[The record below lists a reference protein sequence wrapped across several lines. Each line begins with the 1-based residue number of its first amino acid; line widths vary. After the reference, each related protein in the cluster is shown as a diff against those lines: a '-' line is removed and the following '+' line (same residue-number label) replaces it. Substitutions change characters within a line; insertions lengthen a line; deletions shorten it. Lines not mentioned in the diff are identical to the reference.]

1 MTDNIR
7 NLPKGLIDDV
17 RKLMEAKKTNKHGHD
32 PVGKEDSDIN
42 NDGKVDSTDSYLH
55 NRRKAIKAS
64 MKEATVDTA
73 DIEKKKYISNPDKD
87 KIAKL
92 AAMMSKEKKGVKEE
106 IDSDLEDELK
116 ATRQTK
122 KSVEGAKK
130 RYMTKPVKEEAEQI
144 DELSSKT
151 LFSYGKKARKEA
163 DKLDD
168 PMHRA
173 RGRLLASK
181 KTNPARGGYKLTK
194 VAATFGE
201 EAEQIDELSK
211 DKMLK
216 YLAANKKDDTKAREQ
231 GDMDRM
237 TKRMRGTDMAVR
249 KYTAKPGSKYVKVPA
264 TEAVENK
271 TGLPMSTAE
280 KNRQYIE
287 VTHKLGHKKMVPVHP
302 TNAFK
307 ALNRYKKDPSTKSAR
322 IVSEDAE
329 QIDELSTKK
338 LLDYMDK
345 ASDARGHRKLPLKKV
360 DNRYAGVA
368 KASAKLDKRFA
379 ANEEAEQID
388 ELSKGTLGSYI
399 KKATNQ
405 VFSKGVAGGMG
416 LASSNKEDEAAGHRQ
431 VNKAAKRMMGV
442 NKAASKLSGHG
453 YTKVAANEEIELTQE
468 EIERLNAIAQELDEA
483 RGRPPKEGSA
493 AWKARQ
499 AAAKTGEEEKSEP
512 RQHIMQQ
519 LQRAKLSMH
528 GGGDVKFENGE
539 THNIKGSHAAK
550 LIDKYA
556 GMKPAEKEAFQKKIG
571 KSHEHLKSE
580 L

>member
-1 MTDNIR
+1 
-7 NLPKGLIDDV
+7 
-17 RKLMEAKKTNKHGHD
+17 
-32 PVGKEDSDIN
+32 
-42 NDGKVDSTDSYLH
+42 
-55 NRRKAIKAS
+55 
-64 MKEATVDTA
+64 
-73 DIEKKKYISNPDKD
+73 
-87 KIAKL
+87 
-92 AAMMSKEKKGVKEE
+92 
-106 IDSDLEDELK
+106 
-116 ATRQTK
+116 
-122 KSVEGAKK
+122 
-130 RYMTKPVKEEAEQI
+130 
-144 DELSSKT
+144 
-151 LFSYGKKARKEA
+151 
-163 DKLDD
+163 
-168 PMHRA
+168 
-173 RGRLLASK
+173 
-181 KTNPARGGYKLTK
+181 
-194 VAATFGE
+194 
-201 EAEQIDELSK
+201 
-211 DKMLK
+211 MLK

-271 TGLPMSTAE
+271 TGLPKSTAE
-280 KNRQYIE
+280 KNKQYIE

-307 ALNRYKKDPSTKSAR
+307 ALNRYKNDPSTKSAR
-322 IVSEDAE
+322 IVSEEVE
-329 QIDELSTKK
+329 QIDEISTKLAINYTGKAADSRGHKNLSTKK
-338 LLDYMDK
+338 L
-345 ASDARGHRKLPLKKV
+345 
-360 DNRYAGVA
+360 
-368 KASAKLDKRFA
+368 DKRYQSMA
-379 ANEEAEQID
+379 LAHEKIRGRHAKVPTTEESEQID

-453 YTKVAANEEIELTQE
+453 YTKVPANEEIELTQE

-550 LIDKYA
+550 LIDKYD
-556 GMKPAEKEAFQKKIG
+556 GMKPSEKEAFQKKIG